1 MDIVEVLSFI
11 QLIMLVSEYVTFTE
25 VGFQYFCIGCVQEEL
40 IKIVLLPKLL
50 EGYDYRLQIKYLST
64 K

>member
-1 MDIVEVLSFI
+1 MDMVEVLSFI

-50 EGYDYRLQIKYLST
+50 EG
-64 K
+64 